1 MNVKVITIGNIKE
14 NFIKDG
20 INEFKKRIKPYASL
34 EEIEL
39 KETLITDESSSN
51 IEKALDD
58 EADKILSKINNR
70 DYVIVLDIN
79 GKQYDSVDFSK
90 KLEELKNDGYN
101 DFAYVIG
108 SSYGLSKKIKN
119 RADLKLSFSKF
130 TFPHQLMRLI
140 LFEQIYRWIKIS
152 KNEPYHK

>member
-1 MNVKVITIGNIKE
+1 MNVKIITIGNIKE

-39 KETLITDESSSN
+39 KETLITDENTSN

-58 EADKILSKINNR
+58 EADKILSKISNR

-90 KLEELKNDGYN
+90 KLEELKIDGYN

-108 SSYGLSKKIKN
+108 SSYGLSEKIKN

>member
-1 MNVKVITIGNIKE
+1 MNVKVITIGSVKE
-14 NFIKDG
+14 SFIRDG
-20 INEFKKRIKPYASL
+20 IAEFKKRIKPYANL

-58 EADKILSKINNR
+58 EADKILSKISNR
-70 DYVIVLDIN
+70 DYVIALDVK
-79 GKQYDSVDFSK
+79 GRQYDSEEFSK
-90 KLEELKNDGYN
+90 KLEELKIDGYN
-101 DFAYVIG
+101 DFVYIIG
-108 SSYGLSKKIKN
+108 SSYGLSEKIKN
-119 RADLKLSFSKF
+119 RANLKLSFSKF
-130 TFPHQLMRLI
+130 TFPHQLMKLI

>member
-1 MNVKVITIGNIKE
+1 MNVKIITIGSIKE
-14 NFIKDG
+14 SYIRDG
-20 INEFKKRIKPYASL
+20 IAEFKKRIKPYANL

-70 DYVIVLDIN
+70 DYVIALDVK
-79 GKQYDSVDFSK
+79 GRQYDSEEFSK
-90 KLEELKNDGYN
+90 KLEELKIDGYN
-101 DFAYVIG
+101 DFVYIIG
-108 SSYGLSKKIKN
+108 SSYGLSQKIKN

-130 TFPHQLMRLI
+130 TFPHQLMKLI

>member
-20 INEFKKRIKPYASL
+20 INEFKKRIKPYANL

-39 KETLITDESSSN
+39 KETLITDENTSN
-51 IEKALDD
+51 IEKSLDD
-58 EADKILSKINNR
+58 EADKILSKISNR

-90 KLEELKNDGYN
+90 KLEELKIDGYN
-101 DFAYVIG
+101 DFVYVIG
-108 SSYGLSKKIKN
+108 SSYGLSKKIKS

>member
-1 MNVKVITIGNIKE
+1 MNVKIITIGSIKE
-14 NFIKDG
+14 NYIRDG
-20 INEFKKRIKPYASL
+20 IAEFKKRIKPYANL

-70 DYVIVLDIN
+70 DYVIALDVK
-79 GKQYDSVDFSK
+79 GRQYDSEEFSK
-90 KLEELKNDGYN
+90 KLEKLKIDGYN
-101 DFAYVIG
+101 DFVYIIG

-130 TFPHQLMRLI
+130 TFPHQLMKLI

>member
-1 MNVKVITIGNIKE
+1 MNVKIITIGSIKE
-14 NFIKDG
+14 NYIKDG
-20 INEFKKRIKPYASL
+20 IAEFKKRIKSYANL

-58 EADKILSKINNR
+58 EAEKILSKINNR
-70 DYVIVLDIN
+70 DYVIALDVK
-79 GKQYDSVDFSK
+79 GRQYDSEDFSK
-90 KLEELKNDGYN
+90 KLEELKIDGYN
-101 DFAYVIG
+101 DFVYIIG
-108 SSYGLSKKIKN
+108 SSYGLSEKIKN

-130 TFPHQLMRLI
+130 TFPHQLMKLI

>member
-14 NFIKDG
+14 NFINDG

-90 KLEELKNDGYN
+90 KLEELKIDGYN

>member
-14 NFIKDG
+14 SYIRDG
-20 INEFKKRIKPYASL
+20 IAEFKKRIKPYANL

-51 IEKALDD
+51 IERALND
-58 EADKILSKINNR
+58 EADKIVSKISNR
-70 DYVIVLDIN
+70 DYVIALDVK
-79 GKQYDSVDFSK
+79 GRQYDSEEFSK
-90 KLEELKNDGYN
+90 KLEELKIDGYN
-101 DFAYVIG
+101 DFVYIIG
-108 SSYGLSKKIKN
+108 SSYGLSGKIKS
-119 RADLKLSFSKF
+119 RADLKLSFSKL
-130 TFPHQLMRLI
+130 TFPHQLMKLI

>member
-1 MNVKVITIGNIKE
+1 MNVKIITIGNIKE

-20 INEFKKRIKPYASL
+20 INEFKKRIKPYANL

-39 KETLITDESSSN
+39 KETLITDENTSN

-58 EADKILSKINNR
+58 EADKILSKISNR

-90 KLEELKNDGYN
+90 KLEELKIDGYN

>member
-1 MNVKVITIGNIKE
+1 MNVKIITIGNIKE

-90 KLEELKNDGYN
+90 KLEELKIDGYN

>member
-20 INEFKKRIKPYASL
+20 INEFKKRIKPYANL

-39 KETLITDESSSN
+39 KETLITDENTSN

>member
-1 MNVKVITIGNIKE
+1 MNVKIITIGSIKE
-14 NFIKDG
+14 SYIRDG
-20 INEFKKRIKPYASL
+20 IAEFKKRIKPYANL

-58 EADKILSKINNR
+58 EADKILTKINNR
-70 DYVIVLDIN
+70 DYVIALDVK
-79 GKQYDSVDFSK
+79 GRQYDSEEFSK
-90 KLEELKNDGYN
+90 KLEELKIDGYN
-101 DFAYVIG
+101 DFVYIIG
-108 SSYGLSKKIKN
+108 SSYGLSEKIKN

-130 TFPHQLMRLI
+130 TFPHQLMKLI

>member
-1 MNVKVITIGNIKE
+1 MNVKLITIGSIKE
-14 NFIKDG
+14 SYIRDG
-20 INEFKKRIKPYASL
+20 IAEFKKRIKPYANL
-34 EEIEL
+34 EEVEL

-51 IEKALDD
+51 IEKALDE
-58 EADKILSKINNR
+58 EADKILSKISTR
-70 DYVIVLDIN
+70 DYVIALDVK
-79 GKQYDSVDFSK
+79 GKQYDSEEFSK
-90 KLEELKNDGYN
+90 KLEELKINGYN
-101 DFAYVIG
+101 DFVYVIG

-130 TFPHQLMRLI
+130 TFPHQLMKLI

>member
-1 MNVKVITIGNIKE
+1 MNVKIITIGSIKE
-14 NFIKDG
+14 SYIRDG
-20 INEFKKRIKPYASL
+20 IAEFKKRIKPYANL

-70 DYVIVLDIN
+70 DYVIALDVK
-79 GKQYDSVDFSK
+79 GRQYDSEEFSK
-90 KLEELKNDGYN
+90 KLEELKIDGYN
-101 DFAYVIG
+101 DFVYIIG
-108 SSYGLSKKIKN
+108 SSYGLSEKIKN

-130 TFPHQLMRLI
+130 TFPHQLMKLI

>member
-1 MNVKVITIGNIKE
+1 MNVKIITIGSIKE
-14 NFIKDG
+14 NYIKDG
-20 INEFKKRIKPYASL
+20 IAEFKKRIKPYANL

-58 EADKILSKINNR
+58 EAVKILSKINNR
-70 DYVIVLDIN
+70 DYVIALDVK
-79 GKQYDSVDFSK
+79 GRQYDSEEFSK
-90 KLEELKNDGYN
+90 KLEELKIDGYN
-101 DFAYVIG
+101 DFVYIIG
-108 SSYGLSKKIKN
+108 SSYGLSEKIKN

-130 TFPHQLMRLI
+130 TFPHQLMKLI

>member
-1 MNVKVITIGNIKE
+1 MNVKVITIGSIKE
-14 NFIKDG
+14 TYIRDG
-20 INEFKKRIKPYASL
+20 INEFKKRIKPYANL

-90 KLEELKNDGYN
+90 KLEELKIDGYN

>member
-1 MNVKVITIGNIKE
+1 MNVKIITIGSIKE
-14 NFIKDG
+14 NYIRDG
-20 INEFKKRIKPYASL
+20 IAEFKKRIKPYANL

-39 KETLITDESSSN
+39 KETLITDESNSN

-70 DYVIVLDIN
+70 DYVIALDVK
-79 GKQYDSVDFSK
+79 GRQYGSEEFSK
-90 KLEELKNDGYN
+90 KLEELKIDGYN
-101 DFAYVIG
+101 DFVYIIG

-130 TFPHQLMRLI
+130 TFPHQLMKLI
-140 LFEQIYRWIKIS
+140 LFEQIYRCIKIS

>member
-1 MNVKVITIGNIKE
+1 MNVKIIIIGNIKE

-20 INEFKKRIKPYASL
+20 INEFKKRIKPYANL

-39 KETLITDESSSN
+39 KETLITDENTSN

-58 EADKILSKINNR
+58 EADKILSKISNR

-90 KLEELKNDGYN
+90 KLEELKIDGYN

-108 SSYGLSKKIKN
+108 SSYGLSKKIKS

>member
-14 NFIKDG
+14 SYIRDG
-20 INEFKKRIKPYASL
+20 IAEFKKRIKPYANL

-39 KETLITDESSSN
+39 KETLITDESCSN

-58 EADKILSKINNR
+58 EADKILSKISNR
-70 DYVIVLDIN
+70 DYVIALDVK
-79 GKQYDSVDFSK
+79 GRQYDSEEFSK
-90 KLEELKNDGYN
+90 KLEELKIDGYN
-101 DFAYVIG
+101 DFVYIIG
-108 SSYGLSKKIKN
+108 SSYGLSEKIKN
-119 RADLKLSFSKF
+119 RANLKLSFSKL
-130 TFPHQLMRLI
+130 TFPHQLMKLI

>member
-1 MNVKVITIGNIKE
+1 MNVKIITIGSIKE
-14 NFIKDG
+14 NYIKDG
-20 INEFKKRIKPYASL
+20 IAEFKKRIKLYANL

-58 EADKILSKINNR
+58 EAVKILSKINNR
-70 DYVIVLDIN
+70 DYVIALDVK
-79 GKQYDSVDFSK
+79 GRQYDSEEFSK
-90 KLEELKNDGYN
+90 KLEELKIDGYN
-101 DFAYVIG
+101 DFVYIIG
-108 SSYGLSKKIKN
+108 SSYGLSEKIKN
-119 RADLKLSFSKF
+119 RAGLKLSFSKF
-130 TFPHQLMRLI
+130 TFPHQLMKLI

>member
-20 INEFKKRIKPYASL
+20 INEFKKRIKPYANL

-39 KETLITDESSSN
+39 KETLITDENTSN

-58 EADKILSKINNR
+58 EADKILSKISNR

-90 KLEELKNDGYN
+90 KLEELKIDGYN

>member
-1 MNVKVITIGNIKE
+1 MNVKIITIGSIKE
-14 NFIKDG
+14 NYIRDG
-20 INEFKKRIKPYASL
+20 IAEFKKRIKPYANL

-51 IEKALDD
+51 IAKALDD

-70 DYVIVLDIN
+70 NYVIALDVK
-79 GKQYDSVDFSK
+79 GRQYDSEDFSK
-90 KLEELKNDGYN
+90 KLEELKIDGYN
-101 DFAYVIG
+101 DFVYIIG
-108 SSYGLSKKIKN
+108 SSYGLSEKIKN

-130 TFPHQLMRLI
+130 TFPHQLMKLI

>member
-90 KLEELKNDGYN
+90 KLEELKIDGYN

>member
-14 NFIKDG
+14 KFIKDG
-20 INEFKKRIKPYASL
+20 INEFKKRIKPYAIL

-39 KETLITDESSSN
+39 KETLITDENTSN
-51 IEKALDD
+51 IEKALED
-58 EADKILSKINNR
+58 EADKILSKISNR

-79 GKQYDSVDFSK
+79 GKQYDSVDFSE
-90 KLEELKNDGYN
+90 KLEELKIDGYN

-108 SSYGLSKKIKN
+108 SSYGLGKKIKN

>member
-1 MNVKVITIGNIKE
+1 MNVKIIIIGNIKE

-90 KLEELKNDGYN
+90 KLEELKIDGYN

>member
-14 NFIKDG
+14 KFIKDG
-20 INEFKKRIKPYASL
+20 INEFKKRIKPYAIL

-39 KETLITDESSSN
+39 KETLITDENTSN

-58 EADKILSKINNR
+58 EDDKILSKISNR

-90 KLEELKNDGYN
+90 KLEELKIDGCN

-108 SSYGLSKKIKN
+108 SSYGLSKKIKS

>member
-1 MNVKVITIGNIKE
+1 MNVKIITIGSIKE
-14 NFIKDG
+14 NYIRDG
-20 INEFKKRIKPYASL
+20 IAEFKKRIKPYANL

-70 DYVIVLDIN
+70 DYVIALDVK
-79 GKQYDSVDFSK
+79 GRQYDSEEFSK
-90 KLEELKNDGYN
+90 KLEELKIDGYN
-101 DFAYVIG
+101 DFVYIIG
-108 SSYGLSKKIKN
+108 SSYGLSEKIKN

-130 TFPHQLMRLI
+130 TFPHQLMKLI

>member
-51 IEKALDD
+51 IERALDD

-90 KLEELKNDGYN
+90 KLEELKIDGHN

>member
-20 INEFKKRIKPYASL
+20 INEFKKRIKPYANL

-39 KETLITDESSSN
+39 KETLITDENTSN
-51 IEKALDD
+51 IEKSLDD
-58 EADKILSKINNR
+58 EADKILSKISNR

-79 GKQYDSVDFSK
+79 GNQYDSVDFSK
-90 KLEELKNDGYN
+90 KLEELKIDGYN
-101 DFAYVIG
+101 DFVYVIG
-108 SSYGLSKKIKN
+108 SSYGLSKKIKS

>member
-1 MNVKVITIGNIKE
+1 MNVKIITIGSIKE
-14 NFIKDG
+14 SYIRDG
-20 INEFKKRIKPYASL
+20 IAEFKKRIKPYANL

-70 DYVIVLDIN
+70 DYVIALDVK
-79 GKQYDSVDFSK
+79 GRQYDSEEFSK
-90 KLEELKNDGYN
+90 KLEELKIDGYN
-101 DFAYVIG
+101 DFVYIIG

-130 TFPHQLMRLI
+130 TFPHQLMKLI

>member
-1 MNVKVITIGNIKE
+1 MNVKIITIGSIKE
-14 NFIKDG
+14 NYIRDG
-20 INEFKKRIKPYASL
+20 IAEFKKRIKPYANL

-58 EADKILSKINNR
+58 EADKILSKINSR
-70 DYVIVLDIN
+70 DYVIALDVK
-79 GKQYDSVDFSK
+79 GRQYDSEEFSK
-90 KLEELKNDGYN
+90 KLEELKIDGYN
-101 DFAYVIG
+101 DFVYIIG
-108 SSYGLSKKIKN
+108 SSYGLSEKIKN

-130 TFPHQLMRLI
+130 TFPHQLMKLI

>member
-1 MNVKVITIGNIKE
+1 MNVKIITIGSIKE
-14 NFIKDG
+14 NYIKDG
-20 INEFKKRIKPYASL
+20 IAEFKKRIKPYANL

-70 DYVIVLDIN
+70 DYVIALDVK
-79 GKQYDSVDFSK
+79 GRQYDSEEFSK
-90 KLEELKNDGYN
+90 KLEELKIDGYN
-101 DFAYVIG
+101 DFVYIIG
-108 SSYGLSKKIKN
+108 SSYGLSEKIKN

-130 TFPHQLMRLI
+130 TFPHQLMKLI

>member
-20 INEFKKRIKPYASL
+20 INEFKKRIKPYVSL

-90 KLEELKNDGYN
+90 KLEELKIDGYN

>member
-1 MNVKVITIGNIKE
+1 MNVKIITIGSIKE
-14 NFIKDG
+14 NYIKDG
-20 INEFKKRIKPYASL
+20 IAEFKKRIKPYANL

-70 DYVIVLDIN
+70 DYVIALDVK
-79 GKQYDSVDFSK
+79 GRQYDSEDFSK
-90 KLEELKNDGYN
+90 KLEELKIDGYN
-101 DFAYVIG
+101 DFVYIIG
-108 SSYGLSKKIKN
+108 SSYGLSEKIKN

-130 TFPHQLMRLI
+130 TFPHQLMKLI

>member
-1 MNVKVITIGNIKE
+1 MNVKVITIGSIKE
-14 NFIKDG
+14 TYIRDG
-20 INEFKKRIKPYASL
+20 IAEFKKRIKPYANL

-58 EADKILSKINNR
+58 ESDKILSKINNR
-70 DYVIVLDIN
+70 DYVIALDVK
-79 GKQYDSVDFSK
+79 GRQYDSEEFSK
-90 KLEELKNDGYN
+90 KLEELKIDGYN
-101 DFAYVIG
+101 DFVYIIG
-108 SSYGLSKKIKN
+108 SSYGLSEKIKN

-130 TFPHQLMRLI
+130 TFPHQLMKLI

>member
-1 MNVKVITIGNIKE
+1 MNVKIITIGSIKE
-14 NFIKDG
+14 NYIKDG
-20 INEFKKRIKPYASL
+20 IAEFKKRIKLYANL

-58 EADKILSKINNR
+58 EAVKILSKINNR
-70 DYVIVLDIN
+70 DYVIALDVK
-79 GKQYDSVDFSK
+79 GRQYDSEEFSK
-90 KLEELKNDGYN
+90 KLEELKIDGYN
-101 DFAYVIG
+101 DFVYIIG
-108 SSYGLSKKIKN
+108 SSYGLSEKIKN

-130 TFPHQLMRLI
+130 TFPHQLMKLI